1 MKSRNPAPLRVTL
14 LLCGVEIL
22 GLAGLATF
30 AALLPFF
37 LEAWGLSNV
46 QAGWLSAVYYGAY
59 VLAVPLLTV
68 LTDRRDARGILLF
81 GLLTGVAAALGF
93 AWLAEGFWSALVFR
107 FLAGVSLAGVYMP
120 GLKLLSDHVAGPRQ
134 SRYVSFYT
142 ASFSVGASLSYL
154 LAGEVHAALGWR
166 WAFAASGLLTLAGV
180 LLAGFGAPPGRVD
193 RNLAAPRFA
202 AGLAVVLRSRQ
213 AMAYILGYAAHMW
226 ELFSLRSWM
235 VAFLAFS
242 RQLQPGDAAGLSPT
256 QVVALVNLIG
266 LPASI
271 GGNELCRRLGRPK
284 TIVAIMLASALL
296 GFGVGFAAPLPYGV
310 VVALALFY
318 GVAVLGDSASLTAG
332 AVASAPAGGR
342 GATLAVH
349 STLGFTAAFLG
360 PLATGLALDL
370 LQGTPTLAWGAAF
383 VVMGLGSAVGP
394 LALALLKG
402 KGASPE
408 AGKEDPPR

>member
-1 MKSRNPAPLRVTL
+1 MKSRKTAPLRVTL

-37 LEAWGLSNV
+37 LEAWQLSNV
-46 QAGWLSAVYYGAY
+46 QAGWVSAVYYGAY
-59 VLAVPLLTV
+59 VAAVPLLTV
-68 LTDRRDARGILLF
+68 LTDRRDARGILVF
-81 GLLTGVAAALGF
+81 GLLIGAAAALGF
-93 AWLAEGFWSALVFR
+93 AWLASGFWSALIFR

-120 GLKLLSDHVAGPRQ
+120 GLKLLSDHAEGPRQ

-166 WAFAASGLLTLAGV
+166 WAFAAAGLLTLAGV
-180 LLAGFGAPPGRVD
+180 VLVGVGAPPGRVD
-193 RNLAAPRFA
+193 RTPAKPRLRS
-202 AGLAVVLRSRQ
+202 GLVVVLRSRQ
-213 AMAYILGYAAHMW
+213 AMAFILGYAAHMW

-242 RQLQPGDAAGLSPT
+242 RQLQPPDAGGLSPT

-271 GGNELCRRLGRPK
+271 GGNELCRRFGRRK
-284 TIVAIMLASALL
+284 TIGAIMLASALMS
-296 GFGVGFAAPLPYGV
+296 FGIGFAAPLPYAL
-310 VVALALFY
+310 VVALALLY

-332 AVASAPAGGR
+332 AVASAPSGGR

-360 PLATGLALDL
+360 PLATGMALDL

-383 VVMGLGSAVGP
+383 AVMGLGSALGP
-394 LALALLKG
+394 LALLLG
-402 KGASPE
+402 KKRNSPP
-408 AGKEDPPR
+408 GGGGGHP

>member
-1 MKSRNPAPLRVTL
+1 MKSRKTAPLRVTL

-37 LEAWGLSNV
+37 LEAWQLSNV
-46 QAGWLSAVYYGAY
+46 QAGWVSAVYYGAY
-59 VLAVPLLTV
+59 VAAVPLLTV
-68 LTDRRDARGILLF
+68 LTDRRDARGILVF
-81 GLLTGVAAALGF
+81 SLLIGAAAALGF
-93 AWLAEGFWSALVFR
+93 AWLASGFWSALIFR

-120 GLKLLSDHVAGPRQ
+120 GLKLLSDHAEGPRQ

-166 WAFAASGLLTLAGV
+166 WAFAASGLLTLAGAV
-180 LLAGFGAPPGRVD
+180 LVGVGAPPGRVD
-193 RNLAAPRFA
+193 RTPAKPRLRS
-202 AGLAVVLRSRQ
+202 GLVVVLRSRQ
-213 AMAYILGYAAHMW
+213 AMAFILGYAAHMW

-242 RQLQPGDAAGLSPT
+242 RQLQPPDAGGLSPT

-271 GGNELCRRLGRPK
+271 GGNELCRHFGRRK
-284 TIVAIMLASALL
+284 TIGVIMLASALMS
-296 GFGVGFAAPLPYGV
+296 FGIGFAAPLPYAL
-310 VVALALFY
+310 VVALALLY

-332 AVASAPAGGR
+332 AVASAPSGGR

-360 PLATGLALDL
+360 PLATGMALDL

-383 VVMGLGSAVGP
+383 AVMGLGSALGP
-394 LALALLKG
+394 LALLLG
-402 KGASPE
+402 KKRNSPP
-408 AGKEDPPR
+408 GGGGGHP

>member
-1 MKSRNPAPLRVTL
+1 
-14 LLCGVEIL
+14 
-22 GLAGLATF
+22 
-30 AALLPFF
+30 
-37 LEAWGLSNV
+37 LSNV

-166 WAFAASGLLTLAGV
+166 WAFAASGLLTLVGV
-180 LLAGFGAPPGRVD
+180 LLAGFGAPPGRVE

-242 RQLQPGDAAGLSPT
+242 RQLQPGDGAGWSPT
-256 QVVALVNLIG
+256 QVVALVNFIG

-271 GGNELCRRLGRPK
+271 GGNELCRRLGRRK
-284 TIVAIMLASALL
+284 TIVAIMLASALI
-296 GFGVGFAAPLPYGV
+296 GFGIGFAAPLPYGM

-332 AVASAPAGGR
+332 AVARAPAGGR

-360 PLATGLALDL
+360 PLATGLVLDL
-370 LQGTPTLAWGAAF
+370 LQGTPTLAWGVAF
-383 VVMGLGSAVGP
+383 AVMGLGSAVGP
-394 LALALLKG
+394 LALGLSGWGKTGPPKG
-402 KGASPE
+402 GSGHP
-408 AGKEDPPR
+408 

>member
-1 MKSRNPAPLRVTL
+1 MKSRKTAPLRVTL
-14 LLCGVEIL
+14 LLCGVEIF

-37 LEAWGLSNV
+37 LEAWQLSNV
-46 QAGWLSAVYYGAY
+46 QAGWVSAVYYGAY
-59 VLAVPLLTV
+59 VAAVPLLTV
-68 LTDRRDARGILLF
+68 LTDRRDARGILVF
-81 GLLTGVAAALGF
+81 GLLIGAAAALGF
-93 AWLAEGFWSALVFR
+93 AWLASGFWSALIFR

-120 GLKLLSDHVAGPRQ
+120 GLKLLSDHAEGPRQ

-154 LAGEVHAALGWR
+154 LAGEVHAALGWP
-166 WAFAASGLLTLAGV
+166 WAFAASGLLTLAGAV
-180 LLAGFGAPPGRVD
+180 LVGVGAPPGRVD
-193 RNLAAPRFA
+193 RTSAKPRLRT
-202 AGLAVVLRSRQ
+202 GLGVVLRSRQ
-213 AMAYILGYAAHMW
+213 AMAFILGYAAHMW

-242 RQLQPGDAAGLSPT
+242 RQLQPPDAGGLSPT

-271 GGNELCRRLGRPK
+271 GGNELCRRFGRRK
-284 TIVAIMLASALL
+284 TIGVIMLASALMS
-296 GFGVGFAAPLPYGV
+296 FGIGFAAPLPYAL
-310 VVALALFY
+310 VVALALLY

-332 AVASAPAGGR
+332 AVASAPSGGR

-360 PLATGLALDL
+360 PLATGMALDL

-383 VVMGLGSAVGP
+383 AVMGLGSALGP
-394 LALALLKG
+394 LALLLG
-402 KGASPE
+402 KKRNSPP
-408 AGKEDPPR
+408 GGGGGHP